1 MGKTASYTLKANNDY
16 RSKHDFLNLT
26 LDKGEKEKFLSV
38 GIDNKTI
45 VSLARDE
52 YERRKSEADQNSKP
66 DSNDDFPEWFTSP
79 Y

>member
-45 VSLARDE
+45 VSLARAE
-52 YERRKSEADQNSKP
+52 YKRRTAPGSAPDDHQGSKP
-66 DSNDDFPEWFTSP
+66 ESIEWDL
-79 Y
+79 